1 MPHLYWGQAH
11 YYVPLYLNR
20 REETEPPELV
30 ATLETSGVDLEVRT
44 VLLPHWV
51 YARARAAVAELTEL
65 PVWLLKAWAERP
77 ADADEPARAA

>member
-1 MPHLYWGQAH
+1 
-11 YYVPLYLNR
+11 
-20 REETEPPELV
+20 
-30 ATLETSGVDLEVRT
+30 